1 VCDAHPEFGYVGSA
15 SVRHK
20 LGFVL
25 AFVVLGLVAGA
36 SGVAVFIADFDRD
49 PKHAMALAPAEAL
62 VETTSPISTAE
73 TEVET
78 KSSCRKDIRDSSVG
92 DCTSGKNRKQRS
104 ILALN
109 ERPAIAAVAIGHRDD
124 PAVLPTES
132 AAPVVAAAPEIAVTA
147 TPTETPP
154 AVPASPASLP
164 EGAVTVTPPDTPSTE
179 PTPPASAPAVASKR
193 GQLNE
198 REHREYARY
207 HREHREYASTPRYH
221 REQREHASA
230 PLYYSSRQV
239 YQSAGYARL
248 W

>member
-1 VCDAHPEFGYVGSA
+1 MCDAHPEFGYVGSA

-25 AFVVLGLVAGA
+25 AFLVFGLVAGA
-36 SGVAVFIADFDRD
+36 GGLAVFIADFDRD

-73 TEVET
+73 TEAKT

-92 DCTSGKNRKQRS
+92 DCTSGKNRKPRS

-124 PAVLPTES
+124 PAVLPPES
-132 AAPVVAAAPEIAVTA
+132 AAPVVAAAPEVAVSA

-154 AVPASPASLP
+154 AVPASPAPLP
-164 EGAVTVTPPDTPSTE
+164 ESAVTASPSDAPSVE
-179 PTPPASAPAVASKR
+179 STPPASLPAVAPTKAR
-193 GQLNE
+193 E
-198 REHREYARY
+198 RHRERAQRPQ
-207 HREHREYASTPRYH
+207 REHREYASTPRYH
-221 REQREHASA
+221 REPREHAST
-230 PLYYSSRQV
+230 PRYYSSRQV